1 MHLSNTILEGYR
13 ELFPIT
19 KRFIYLNHAATSPL
33 STRALAAFQQYL
45 RERSEIMGDN
55 WEIVAA
61 KSQTLREMI
70 GQLINST
77 AGRIAFVPNT
87 NTGLNIVAS
96 GLSWQAG
103 DEILIPE
110 MEFPSNVYPFLN
122 LERKGVKVRFLSIP
136 NGGLE
141 PEHLREAITPKTKML
156 AISSVE
162 FLSGYAHDLKTIG
175 QICKEHGIWFVV
187 DGIQG
192 TGVVPMDVEAF
203 QIDALANGGHKWL
216 MWPQGFGFLYVSERL
231 QEQVQPAYGG
241 WVGVEHPEEF
251 LHYPQELSTD
261 ARRFETGGYNCAA
274 VPAAIEALKLFFEI
288 GIPNIYKHLTGLT
301 SILIRDLND
310 LGFQLFTNEKLKVRS
325 GIVTFY
331 PEDQSRVQI
340 LQDYLTENR
349 VRLSL
354 RENMLRISPH
364 FYNTEDE
371 IYQTLDL
378 MKKFIN
384 KVR

>member
-1 MHLSNTILEGYR
+1 MHLSNTVLEGYR

-33 STRALAAFQQYL
+33 SSRALAAFQQYL
-45 RERSEIMGDN
+45 RERSELLGDN
-55 WEIVAA
+55 WEIIAA
-61 KSQTLREMI
+61 KSQILREMI
-70 GQLINST
+70 GQLINSP

-96 GLSWQAG
+96 GLQWQSG

-110 MEFPSNVYPFLN
+110 MEFPSNVYPWLN
-122 LERKGVKVRFLSIP
+122 LRRLGVNIRFLP
-136 NGGLE
+136 VHNGGLE
-141 PEHLREAITPKTKML
+141 PEQLRKAITAKTKML

-175 QICKEHGIWFVV
+175 QICKENKIWFVV

-192 TGVVPMDVEAF
+192 TGVVPMDIKAF

-216 MWPQGFGFLYVSERL
+216 MWPQGFGFLYMSEKL
-231 QEQVQPAYGG
+231 QEQLQPAYGG

-251 LHYPQELSTD
+251 LQYPQELSTD
-261 ARRFETGGYNCAA
+261 ARRFETGGYNSAA

-288 GIPNIYKHLTGLT
+288 GIPNIYKHLTELT
-301 SILIRDLND
+301 SILIRGLKDM
-310 LGFQLFTNEKLKVRS
+310 GFQLFTNDKLKVRS

-331 PEDQSRVQI
+331 PEDQDRVLTLHQ
-340 LQDYLTENR
+340 YLTENR
-349 VRLSL
+349 VKLSL

-364 FYNTEDE
+364 FYTTESE
-371 IYQTLDL
+371 IYQVLEL
-378 MKKFIN
+378 LENFK
-384 KVR
+384 